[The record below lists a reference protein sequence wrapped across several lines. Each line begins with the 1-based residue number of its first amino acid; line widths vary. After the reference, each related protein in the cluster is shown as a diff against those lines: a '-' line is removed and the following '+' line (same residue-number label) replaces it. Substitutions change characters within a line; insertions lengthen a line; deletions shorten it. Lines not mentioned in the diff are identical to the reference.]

1 MPSIYQLKPAFQNLL
16 RPLVRTLAAIGVT
29 ANMVTVAAML
39 LSVAVGMLLWKYAGE
54 RWVLW
59 LLPTALLVRMAL
71 NAVDGML
78 AREHNMQTRLGA
90 FLNELGDVVSDSA
103 LYLGFGFVVLSLP
116 FAMWLIVLLVVLA
129 IISEMTGVLAQAL
142 GGTRRYDGPMGK
154 SDRAFW
160 ISLIAVLLAGEVEAG
175 LWVSIALGLIAL
187 MTALTIVNRVG
198 RAIRETERVNK

>member
-16 RPLVRTLAAIGVT
+16 RPLVRTLAAVGVT

-59 LLPTALLVRMAL
+59 LLPTALLGRMAL

-116 FAMWLIVLLVVLA
+116 FAMWLIVLLVALA

-160 ISLIAVLLAGEVEAG
+160 ISLIAVLLACGVEAG
-175 LWVSIALGLIAL
+175 LWVPIALGLIAL

>member
-116 FAMWLIVLLVVLA
+116 FAMSLIVLLVVLA
-129 IISEMTGVLAQAL
+129 ITSEMTGVLAQAL